1 MKFSTAFLL
10 LATTTTITGFTL
22 PAATTHRH
30 TTKLSVSQSSKTS
43 NKDLAKDFDETSP
56 EDVTPSSSGAQVGQ
70 AEVVLVG
77 CGAPNRGMGWY
88 HAVQML
94 EGRCPSASL
103 DYIIE
108 PWFLGPGSTG
118 PGGPEFAEWADSSTS
133 KYGTKFITS
142 VADLPAPEQPRVALI
157 SGRTAD
163 NPRLLNECID
173 AGCKC
178 IYLEKP
184 GAPTVKE
191 LEEMKSC
198 AEEAGIEVLMGY
210 NKNVCKYVRKTRE
223 FAETIPGSHVTFVSN
238 NAYENTPESLGECF
252 ERNAEGMLK
261 NMAIHE
267 LALLVS
273 FYDVSV
279 ENIESVE
286 ADKEFSSMQT
296 LPGPS
301 GKEFTDFD
309 KIKFTI
315 KTKTGKEV
323 SVAADRCGGTDSY
336 ATVTDT
342 DGEEVFRYWM
352 PDDEDKATVQT
363 LQAKY
368 PTAMPYFFTQDPDY
382 VTVKELA
389 AKFTA
394 TGEEAEGLATIGIAV
409 ETLRVAE
416 YLTPL
421 LMEQLK

>member
-1 MKFSTAFLL
+1 MKLTMSAFILSSISRSATAFTARAAGKPSFLKQSR
-10 LATTTTITGFTL
+10 TL
-22 PAATTHRH
+22 SSNHGAF
-30 TTKLSVSQSSKTS
+30 SKT
-43 NKDLAKDFDETSP
+43 LQMCAKD
-56 EDVTPSSSGAQVGQ
+56 GQ

-88 HAVQML
+88 HAIQMI
-94 EGRCPSASL
+94 EGDCPSASL
-103 DYIIE
+103 DYVIE
-108 PWFLGPGSTG
+108 PWFMGQGASG
-118 PGGPEFAEWADSSTS
+118 PGGPEFTEFMEEQTANGIKFATSLAE
-133 KYGTKFITS
+133 
-142 VADLPAPEQPRVALI
+142 LPKPEHPRLALI

-163 NPRLLNECID
+163 NPRLLSESIAN
-173 AGCKC
+173 GCSC

-184 GAPTVKE
+184 GAPTVAE
-191 LEEMKSC
+191 LQAMK
-198 AEEAGIEVLMGY
+198 EEAAAAGVEVLMGY

-223 FAETIPGSHVTFVSN
+223 FAETVDGSHVTFVSN

-273 FYDVSV
+273 FYDVTV
-279 ENIESVE
+279 ENIESVT

-336 ATVTDT
+336 ATVTK
-342 DGEEVFRYWM
+342 GEEELFRYWM
-352 PDDEDKATVQT
+352 PDDDDKAMVDELT
-363 LQAKY
+363 AKY
-368 PTAMPYFFTQDPDY
+368 PTAMPYFFTQHNDY
-382 VTVKELA
+382 ITVKERV
-389 AKFTA
+389 AKHTVDGA
-394 TGEEAEGLATIGIAV
+394 EAEGIASIGVAV

-421 LMEQLK
+421 LQEQLS